1 MKKKPTLAFCLI
13 MDLLGLATF
22 LLPGLGEWFDI
33 LWAPVSAMLFFNSFG
48 GKVGRIGSIIN
59 FAEEMLPFTDFVPTF
74 TIAYF
79 YNRYFKKN
87 E

>member
-1 MKKKPTLAFCLI
+1 MKIKPTLAFCLI
-13 MDLLGLATF
+13 MDLLGSATF
-22 LLPGLGEWFDI
+22 LLPGLDEWFDI

-79 YNRYFKKN
+79 YNRYFKK
-87 E
+87 

>member
-1 MKKKPTLAFCLI
+1 
-13 MDLLGLATF
+13 
-22 LLPGLGEWFDI
+22 
-33 LWAPVSAMLFFNSFG
+33 MLFFNSFG

-74 TIAYF
+74 TIAYL
-79 YNRYFKKN
+79 YNHYLKK

>member
-1 MKKKPTLAFCLI
+1 MKMKPTLTFCLI
-13 MDLLGLATF
+13 MDLLGSATF

-59 FAEEMLPFTDFVPTF
+59 FAEEILPFTDFIPTF

-79 YNRYFKKN
+79 YNRYFKK

>member
-1 MKKKPTLAFCLI
+1 MKTKPTLTFCLI
-13 MDLLGLATF
+13 MDLLGSATY

-33 LWAPVSAMLFFNSFG
+33 LWAPISALIFFKSFG

-59 FAEEMLPFTDFVPTF
+59 FTEEILPFTDIIPTF

-79 YNRYFKKN
+79 YNRYFKK

>member
-1 MKKKPTLAFCLI
+1 MKIKPTLAFCLI
-13 MDLLGLATF
+13 MDLLGSATF
-22 LLPGLGEWFDI
+22 FLPGLGEWFDI
-33 LWAPVSAMLFFNSFG
+33 LWAPISAMLFFNSFG

-59 FAEEMLPFTDFVPTF
+59 FAEEILPFTDFIPTF

-79 YNRYFKKN
+79 YNRYFKK

>member
-1 MKKKPTLAFCLI
+1 MKIKPTLAFCLI
-13 MDLLGLATF
+13 MDLLGSGTF

-79 YNRYFKKN
+79 YNRYFKK
-87 E
+87 

>member
-1 MKKKPTLAFCLI
+1 MKIKPTLAFCLI
-13 MDLLGLATF
+13 MDLLGSATF

-59 FAEEMLPFTDFVPTF
+59 FAEEILPFTDFIPTF

-79 YNRYFKKN
+79 YTKYFNK
-87 E
+87 

>member
-1 MKKKPTLAFCLI
+1 
-13 MDLLGLATF
+13 MDLLGSATF

-59 FAEEMLPFTDFVPTF
+59 FAEEILPFTDFIPTF

-79 YNRYFKKN
+79 HNHYFKK

>member
-1 MKKKPTLAFCLI
+1 MKIKPTLAFCLI
-13 MDLLGLATF
+13 MDLLGSATF

-48 GKVGRIGSIIN
+48 GKMGRIGSIIN

-79 YNRYFKKN
+79 YNRYFKK
-87 E
+87 

>member
-1 MKKKPTLAFCLI
+1 MKTKPTLTFCLI
-13 MDLLGLATF
+13 MDLLGSATF

-59 FAEEMLPFTDFVPTF
+59 FAEEILPFTDFIPTF

-79 YNRYFKKN
+79 YNRYFKK

>member
-1 MKKKPTLAFCLI
+1 
-13 MDLLGLATF
+13 MDLLGSATY

-33 LWAPVSAMLFFNSFG
+33 LWAPISALIFFKSFG

-59 FAEEMLPFTDFVPTF
+59 FAEEILPFTDIIPTF

-79 YNRYFKKN
+79 YNRYFKK

>member
-1 MKKKPTLAFCLI
+1 MKIKPTLAFCFI
-13 MDLLGLATF
+13 MDLLGSATF

-33 LWAPVSAMLFFNSFG
+33 LWAPISAMLFFNSFG

-79 YNRYFKKN
+79 YNRYFKK
-87 E
+87 

>member
-1 MKKKPTLAFCLI
+1 MKIKPTLAFCLI
-13 MDLLGLATF
+13 MDLLGSGTF

-79 YNRYFKKN
+79 YDRYFKKK
-87 E
+87 

>member
-1 MKKKPTLAFCLI
+1 
-13 MDLLGLATF
+13 MDLLGSATF

-59 FAEEMLPFTDFVPTF
+59 FAEEILPFTDFIPTF

-79 YNRYFKKN
+79 YNLYFKK

>member
-1 MKKKPTLAFCLI
+1 MKMKPTLTFCLI
-13 MDLLGLATF
+13 MDLLGSATF

-59 FAEEMLPFTDFVPTF
+59 FAEEILPFTDFIPTF

-79 YNRYFKKN
+79 YNHYLK

>member
-1 MKKKPTLAFCLI
+1 MKIKPTLAFCLI
-13 MDLLGLATF
+13 MDLLGSATF

-79 YNRYFKKN
+79 YNRYFKK
-87 E
+87 

>member
-1 MKKKPTLAFCLI
+1 MKIKPTLAFCLI
-13 MDLLGLATF
+13 MDLLGSATF

-33 LWAPVSAMLFFNSFG
+33 LWAPISAMLFFNSFG

-79 YNRYFKKN
+79 YNRYFKK
-87 E
+87 

>member
-1 MKKKPTLAFCLI
+1 MKKKPTLTFCLI
-13 MDLLGLATF
+13 MDLLGSATF
-22 LLPGLGEWFDI
+22 LLPGLGEWFDV
-33 LWAPVSAMLFFNSFG
+33 LWAPISALIFFKSFG

-59 FAEEMLPFTDFVPTF
+59 FTEEILPFTDIIPTF

-79 YNRYFKKN
+79 YNRYFKK

>member
-33 LWAPVSAMLFFNSFG
+33 LWAPISAMLFFNSFG

-59 FAEEMLPFTDFVPTF
+59 FAEEILPFTDFIPTF

>member
-1 MKKKPTLAFCLI
+1 
-13 MDLLGLATF
+13 MDLLGSATY

-33 LWAPVSAMLFFNSFG
+33 LWAPVSAMLFFYRFG

-59 FAEEMLPFTDFVPTF
+59 FAEEILPFTDFVPTF

-79 YNRYFKKN
+79 YNRYFKK

>member
-1 MKKKPTLAFCLI
+1 MKIKPTLAFCLI
-13 MDLLGLATF
+13 MDLLGSGTF

-33 LWAPVSAMLFFNSFG
+33 LWAPISAMLFFNSFG

-79 YNRYFKKN
+79 YNRYFKK
-87 E
+87 

>member
-1 MKKKPTLAFCLI
+1 MKMKPTLTFCLI
-13 MDLLGLATF
+13 MDLLGSATF

-59 FAEEMLPFTDFVPTF
+59 FAEEILPFTDFIPTF

-79 YNRYFKKN
+79 YNRHFKK

>member
-1 MKKKPTLAFCLI
+1 MKTKPTLTFCLI
-13 MDLLGLATF
+13 MDLLGSATY

-33 LWAPVSAMLFFNSFG
+33 LWAPVSALIFFKSFG

-59 FAEEMLPFTDFVPTF
+59 FAEEILPFTDIIPTF

-79 YNRYFKKN
+79 YNRYFKK

>member
-1 MKKKPTLAFCLI
+1 MKPTLTFCLI
-13 MDLLGLATF
+13 MDLLGSATF

-59 FAEEMLPFTDFVPTF
+59 FAEEILPFTDFIPTF

-79 YNRYFKKN
+79 YNRYFKK

>member
-1 MKKKPTLAFCLI
+1 MKIKPTLAFCLI
-13 MDLLGLATF
+13 MVLLGSATF

-33 LWAPVSAMLFFNSFG
+33 LWAPISAMLFFNSFG

-79 YNRYFKKN
+79 YNRYFKK
-87 E
+87 

>member
-1 MKKKPTLAFCLI
+1 MKTKPTLAFCLI
-13 MDLLGLATF
+13 MDLLGSATF

-33 LWAPVSAMLFFNSFG
+33 LWAPVSATLFFYSFG

-59 FAEEMLPFTDFVPTF
+59 FAEEILPFTDFIPTF

-79 YNRYFKKN
+79 YNRYFKK

>member
-1 MKKKPTLAFCLI
+1 MKIKPTLAFCLI
-13 MDLLGLATF
+13 MDLLGSATF

-48 GKVGRIGSIIN
+48 GKVSRIGSIIN

-79 YNRYFKKN
+79 YNRYFKK
-87 E
+87 

>member
-1 MKKKPTLAFCLI
+1 MKIKPTLAFCLI
-13 MDLLGLATF
+13 MDLLGSATF

-59 FAEEMLPFTDFVPTF
+59 FAEEMLPFTDFIPTF
-74 TIAYF
+74 TITYF
-79 YNRYFKKN
+79 YNRYLKK
-87 E
+87 

>member
-1 MKKKPTLAFCLI
+1 MKKKPTLTFCLI
-13 MDLLGLATF
+13 MDLLGSATF

-59 FAEEMLPFTDFVPTF
+59 FAEEILPFTDFIPTF

-79 YNRYFKKN
+79 YNRYFKK

>member
-1 MKKKPTLAFCLI
+1 
-13 MDLLGLATF
+13 MDLLGSATY

-33 LWAPVSAMLFFNSFG
+33 LWAPVSALIFFKSFG

-59 FAEEMLPFTDFVPTF
+59 FTEEILPFTDIIPTF

-79 YNRYFKKN
+79 YNHYFKK

>member
-1 MKKKPTLAFCLI
+1 MKIKPTLTFCLI
-13 MDLLGLATF
+13 MDLLGSATF

-59 FAEEMLPFTDFVPTF
+59 FAEEILPFTDFIPTF
-74 TIAYF
+74 TIAYL
-79 YNRYFKKN
+79 YNHYFKK

>member
-1 MKKKPTLAFCLI
+1 MKIKPTLAFCLI
-13 MDLLGLATF
+13 MDLLGSATF

-33 LWAPVSAMLFFNSFG
+33 LWALVSAMLFFNSFG

-79 YNRYFKKN
+79 YNRYFKK
-87 E
+87 

>member
-1 MKKKPTLAFCLI
+1 MKIKPTLAFCLI
-13 MDLLGLATF
+13 MDLLGSATF

-33 LWAPVSAMLFFNSFG
+33 LWAPISTMLFFNSFG

-79 YNRYFKKN
+79 YNRYFKK
-87 E
+87 

>member
-1 MKKKPTLAFCLI
+1 MKPTLTFCLI
-13 MDLLGLATF
+13 MDLLGSATF

-59 FAEEMLPFTDFVPTF
+59 FAEEILPFTDFIPTF

-79 YNRYFKKN
+79 YNHYFKK

>member
-1 MKKKPTLAFCLI
+1 
-13 MDLLGLATF
+13 MDLLGSTTF

-33 LWAPVSAMLFFNSFG
+33 LWAPVSAMLFFYSFG

-59 FAEEMLPFTDFVPTF
+59 FAEEILPFTDFIPTF

-79 YNRYFKKN
+79 YNRYFKK
-87 E
+87 

>member
-1 MKKKPTLAFCLI
+1 
-13 MDLLGLATF
+13 MDLLGSATF

-59 FAEEMLPFTDFVPTF
+59 FAEEILPFTDFIPTF

-79 YNRYFKKN
+79 YNRYFKK

>member
-1 MKKKPTLAFCLI
+1 MKMKPTLTFCLI
-13 MDLLGLATF
+13 MDLLGSATF

-48 GKVGRIGSIIN
+48 GKVGRIGSVIN
-59 FAEEMLPFTDFVPTF
+59 FAEEILPFTDIIPTF

-79 YNRYFKKN
+79 YNRYFKK